1 VAGRELPPTSAFA
14 ADDGAADPVLAAVL
28 DRFARGAST
37 LAEVVAALVGA
48 RVLVPVL
55 AVQGEDGAGEGVGDR
70 HATTGVV
77 AVSAP
82 DGRTALP
89 VFTSVAALSAWHP
102 RARPVPADGPR
113 AAAAVIQEGWD
124 LLVLDP
130 AGPVTVVVPRPAV
143 RALATGA
150 VWLPAVVAGT
160 VRADVRDAVVRATA
174 GAHAVLAVDA
184 VPGARA
190 EVAVLVSVRP
200 GLTRTALD
208 AVLAE
213 VGARLA
219 ADPEVASAVDTLE
232 LRVQA
237 ADGE

>member
-1 VAGRELPPTSAFA
+1 VAGRELPPTSAYA

-28 DRFARGAST
+28 GRFARGAST

-55 AVQGEDGAGEGVGDR
+55 AVQDDQGAGEGVGDR

-77 AVSAP
+77 AVAAP

-89 VFTSVAALSAWHP
+89 VFTSVAALAAWHP
-102 RARPVPADGPR
+102 RARPMPAEGPR
-113 AAAAVIQEGWD
+113 AAAAAIQEGWD

-143 RALATGA
+143 RALAIGA

-160 VRADVRDAVVRATA
+160 VRADLRDAVVRAAT
-174 GAHAVLAVDA
+174 GTRSVLAVDA
-184 VPGARA
+184 VPGERA

-200 GLTRTALD
+200 GLTRTILD

-219 ADPEVASAVDTLE
+219 ADPAVASAVDTLE